1 MARGAEFRHNAGSV
15 ALIAAVIVRAVKMP
29 LDQFAETEL
38 FEPLGIRQFSW
49 LKDAKGIP
57 YAASGVRLLPR
68 DMWVAPG
75 CSASKEPRWSAALG
89 NGGQLILVIPERDL
103 VIVVTTGLYDDPR
116 WRSAIG
122 QIPPTIADSLA
133 R

>member
-1 MARGAEFRHNAGSV
+1 MT
-15 ALIAAVIVRAVKMP
+15 VRA
-29 LDQFAETEL
+29 
-38 FEPLGIRQFSW
+38 
-49 LKDAKGIP
+49 
-57 YAASGVRLLPR
+57 AALLRLRFVPHAVVSRSGTR
-68 DMWVAPG
+68 AG
-75 CSASKEPRWSAALG
+75 WSAALG